1 VTVARAPGDSDEPA
15 PAAAEPGGT
24 DAHAPARAALE
35 TAEADPEDPDLD
47 ADDAGERVEIVAI
60 TDVLDLHSFLPRE
73 VPDVVRDY
81 LDAAYE
87 KGLRRLRLIH
97 GRGAGV
103 QRRTVRTLLER
114 DPRVVEFGDAPP
126 EAGGWG
132 ATWVSLR

>member
-1 VTVARAPGDSDEPA
+1 MTVAREPA
-15 PAAAEPGGT
+15 
-24 DAHAPARAALE
+24 APAGG
-35 TAEADPEDPDLD
+35 DPEASEVDAGRGGEGGPVGEVGD
-47 ADDAGERVEIVAI
+47 ADDAGDVDESVEAAEVLEI

-87 KGLRRLRLIH
+87 QGLRRLRIVH

-103 QRRTVRTLLER
+103 QRQTVRTLLAR

-126 EAGGWG
+126 GAGGWG
-132 ATWVSLR
+132 ATWVTLR